1 MVCHNV
7 DALMVYSRVNIQ
19 GRNSEV
25 TGMEFTIPRH
35 VQIIAHRVRQFV
47 DDEVI
52 PVESELLR
60 TGRDLNKAILQD
72 LRAKAKAAE
81 LWAPTMPKAWG
92 GMGLNIQEIVP
103 VFEAAGRS
111 MLGPLAIHC
120 AAPDEGNMHLLHNWA
135 NEEQTERYLA
145 PLAKGETFSSFSMTE
160 PAPGAGSDPRMIR
173 TRAERHGDDWVINGH
188 KWLSTNGEIADF
200 FIIMAVTNPD
210 VHPYRGCTQFLA
222 PRESKGIH
230 ILRDVPVMGA
240 KDFGGHVEIRYEN
253 LRLPQSAILGGEGEG
268 FMLAQ
273 SRLGPA
279 RLTHCMRWTG
289 IAQRALEIAT
299 EYATTREAFG
309 GALASHQSLQWML
322 ADSEME
328 LKMGRLL
335 IHEAAW
341 LLAQGEQ
348 ARVETS
354 IAKVQVAEAVGRV
367 LDRCIQI
374 CGGRGISRDLPL
386 STWYEKARAFR
397 IYDGASEVHRMVVAR
412 DVIKRYGAMD
422 KPH

>member
-1 MVCHNV
+1 M
-7 DALMVYSRVNIQ
+7 D
-19 GRNSEV
+19 
-25 TGMEFTIPRH
+25 FTIPRH
-35 VQIIAHRVRQFV
+35 VEAIAHRVRQFL
-47 DDEVI
+47 DEEVI
-52 PVESELLR
+52 PVETQLLR
-60 TGRDLNKAILQD
+60 TNTDLNADILRE
-72 LRAKAKAAE
+72 LRAKAKAAK

-120 AAPDEGNMHLLHNWA
+120 AAPDEGNMHLLRNWA
-135 NEEQTERYLA
+135 DEAQRERYLA
-145 PLAKGETFSSFSMTE
+145 PLANGDAFSAFSMTE
-160 PAPGAGSDPRMIR
+160 PPPGAGSDPRMIQ
-173 TRAERHGDDWVINGH
+173 TRAVRDGGDWVINGH
-188 KWLSTNGEIADF
+188 KWLTTNGEIADF
-200 FIIMAVTNPD
+200 FIIMALTDPA
-210 VHPYRGCTQFLA
+210 VHPYQGCTQFLA
-222 PRESKGIH
+222 PRETPGIK

-240 KDFGGHVEIRYEN
+240 KDFGGHVEILYEN
-253 LRLPQSAILGGEGEG
+253 VRLPDSAILGEAGQG

-299 EYATTREAFG
+299 DYAAEREAFG
-309 GALASHQSLQWML
+309 GALTSHQSIQWML

-335 IHEAAW
+335 IQEAAW
-341 LLAQGEQ
+341 LLAQGQQ

-354 IAKVQVAEAVGRV
+354 IAKVQVSEIVARV
-367 LDRCIQI
+367 LDRCVQI

-386 STWYEKARAFR
+386 SGWYEKARAFR

-412 DVIKRYGAMD
+412 DVIKRYGAGS
-422 KPH
+422 PG

>member
-1 MVCHNV
+1 
-7 DALMVYSRVNIQ
+7 
-19 GRNSEV
+19 
-25 TGMEFTIPRH
+25 
-35 VQIIAHRVRQFV
+35 
-47 DDEVI
+47 
-52 PVESELLR
+52 
-60 TGRDLNKAILQD
+60 
-72 LRAKAKAAE
+72 
-81 LWAPTMPKAWG
+81 
-92 GMGLNIQEIVP
+92 
-103 VFEAAGRS
+103 
-111 MLGPLAIHC
+111 
-120 AAPDEGNMHLLHNWA
+120 
-135 NEEQTERYLA
+135 
-145 PLAKGETFSSFSMTE
+145 
-160 PAPGAGSDPRMIR
+160 
-173 TRAERHGDDWVINGH
+173 
-188 KWLSTNGEIADF
+188 
-200 FIIMAVTNPD
+200 MAVTDPD
-210 VHPYRGCTQFLA
+210 VHPYQGCTQFLA
-222 PRESKGIH
+222 PRDTEGIH
-230 ILRDVPVMGA
+230 IVRDVPVMGA

-253 LRLPQSAILGGEGEG
+253 LRLPGSAILGGEGNG

-309 GALASHQSLQWML
+309 GKLTSHQSLQWML

-335 IHEAAW
+335 IQEAAW

-354 IAKVQVAEAVGRV
+354 IAKVQVAEAVSRV

-412 DVIKRYGAMD
+412 DVIKRYGALD
-422 KPH
+422 DSR

>member
-1 MVCHNV
+1 
-7 DALMVYSRVNIQ
+7 
-19 GRNSEV
+19 
-25 TGMEFTIPRH
+25 MEFTIPRH
-35 VQIIAHRVRQFV
+35 VQTIAHRVRRFL

-60 TGRDLNKAILQD
+60 TGADLNNDILQE
-72 LRAKAKAAE
+72 LRAKAKAAN

-103 VFEAAGRS
+103 IFEAAGRS
-111 MLGPLAIHC
+111 MLGPLATHC

-160 PAPGAGSDPRMIR
+160 PAPGAGSDPRMIL
-173 TRAERHGDDWVINGH
+173 TRADRDGDDWIINGH

-210 VHPYRGCTQFLA
+210 VHPYQGCTQFLA
-222 PRESKGIH
+222 PRDTEGIH
-230 ILRDVPVMGA
+230 IVRDVPVMGA

-253 LRLPQSAILGGEGEG
+253 LRLPGSAILGGEGNG

-299 EYATTREAFG
+299 EYASTRKAFG
-309 GALASHQSLQWML
+309 GALTSHQSLQWML

-335 IHEAAW
+335 IQEAAW

-354 IAKVQVAEAVGRV
+354 IAKVQVAEAVSRV

-412 DVIKRYGAMD
+412 DVIKRYGALD
-422 KPH
+422 ESR

>member
-1 MVCHNV
+1 M
-7 DALMVYSRVNIQ
+7 D
-19 GRNSEV
+19 
-25 TGMEFTIPRH
+25 FTIPRH
-35 VQIIAHRVRQFV
+35 VHALAERVRQFV

-52 PVESELLR
+52 AVEAELLR
-60 TGRDLNKAILQD
+60 TGADLSNELLQD
-72 LRAKAKAAE
+72 LRARAKAAK
-81 LWAPTMPKAWG
+81 LWAPTMPKEWG

-103 VFEAAGRS
+103 IFEAAGRS
-111 MLGPLAIHC
+111 LLGSMAIHC
-120 AAPDEGNMHLLHNWA
+120 ASPDEGNMHLLHNWA
-135 NEEQTERYLA
+135 NDEQIERYLV
-145 PLAKGETFSSFSMTE
+145 PLAKGETFSTFSMTE

-173 TRAERHGDDWVINGH
+173 TLAVKDGQDWIINGH
-188 KWLSTNGEIADF
+188 KWFSTYGEIADF
-200 FIIMAVTNPD
+200 FIIMAITDPD
-210 VHPYRGCTQFLA
+210 VHPYRGCTLFLA

-230 ILRDVPVMGA
+230 IVRDVPVMGR
-240 KDFGGHVEIRYEN
+240 KDFGGHVEIRYDN
-253 LRLPQSAILGGEGEG
+253 LRLPPGAILGGEGDG

-273 SRLGPA
+273 SRLAPA

-299 EYATTREAFG
+299 DYATKREAFG
-309 GALASHQSLQWML
+309 GALTTHQSVQWML

-328 LKMGRLL
+328 IKMGRLL

-354 IAKVQVAEAVGRV
+354 IAKVQVAETVNRV
-367 LDRCIQI
+367 LDRSVQI

-412 DVIKRYGAMD
+412 DVIKRYGATESS
-422 KPH
+422 

>member
-1 MVCHNV
+1 MVTFAAPPYGILASAIGLQARK
-7 DALMVYSRVNIQ
+7 ALL
-19 GRNSEV
+19 
-25 TGMEFTIPRH
+25 MEFTIPRH
-35 VQIIAHRVRQFV
+35 IEAIAHRVRQFV
-47 DDEVI
+47 DEEVI
-52 PVESELLR
+52 ALETELLR
-60 TGRDLNKAILQD
+60 SGADLSNEMLQD
-72 LRAKAKAAE
+72 LRAKAKAAG

-92 GMGLNIQEIVP
+92 GMALNINEIAP

-111 MLGPLAIHC
+111 LLGPMAIHC
-120 AAPDEGNMHLLHNWA
+120 AAPDEGNMHLLHNYA
-135 NEEQTERYLA
+135 DEAQTERFLA
-145 PLAKGETFSSFSMTE
+145 PLARGETFSAFSMTE
-160 PAPGAGSDPRMIR
+160 PPPGAGSDPRMIQ
-173 TRAERHGDDWVINGH
+173 TRAERDGGEWVINGH
-188 KWLSTNGEIADF
+188 KWLTTYGEIADF

-210 VHPYRGCTQFLA
+210 VHPYQGTTQFLA
-222 PRESKGIH
+222 PRDTPGIN

-240 KDFGGHVEIRYEN
+240 KDFGGHVEILYEDV
-253 LRLPQSAILGGEGEG
+253 RLPDSAILGGAGQG

-273 SRLGPA
+273 ARLGPA

-299 EYATTREAFG
+299 AYASEREAFG
-309 GALASHQSLQWML
+309 GALTSHQSVQWML
-322 ADSEME
+322 ADSAME

-341 LLAQGEQ
+341 RLAQGEQ

-354 IAKVQVAEAVGRV
+354 IAKVQVAEIVDRV
-367 LDRCIQI
+367 LDRCVQI

-412 DVIKRYGAMD
+412 DVIKRFGA
-422 KPH
+422 

>member
-1 MVCHNV
+1 M
-7 DALMVYSRVNIQ
+7 D
-19 GRNSEV
+19 
-25 TGMEFTIPRH
+25 FTIPKH
-35 VQIIAHRVRQFV
+35 VQTIARRARQFL

-60 TGRDLNKAILQD
+60 TGQDLDSDILQD
-72 LRAKAKAAE
+72 LRAKSKATG
-81 LWAPTMPKAWG
+81 LWAPTMPAAWG
-92 GMGLNIQEIVP
+92 GMNLAIDEIAP

-111 MLGPLAIHC
+111 LLGPLALHC
-120 AAPDEGNMHLLHNWA
+120 ASPDEGNMQLLREWA
-135 NEEQTERYLA
+135 DDAQSERFLA
-145 PLAKGETFSSFSMTE
+145 PLARGEIFSSFSMTE
-160 PAPGAGSDPRMIR
+160 PAPGAGSDPRMIL
-173 TRAERHGDDWVINGH
+173 TRADKNGGDWIIKGH

-210 VHPYRGCTQFLA
+210 AHPYQGCTLFLA
-222 PRESKGIH
+222 PRGSPGIQ
-230 ILRDVPVMGA
+230 ILRDVPVMGP

-253 LRLPQSAILGGEGEG
+253 LRLPQAAMLGEEGQG

-273 SRLGPA
+273 SRLAPA

-299 EYATTREAFG
+299 EYATSREAFG
-309 GALASHQSLQWML
+309 GALSSHQAIQWML

-328 LKMGRLL
+328 LKTGRLL

-341 LLAQGEQ
+341 RLAQGQQ

-354 IAKVQVAEAVGRV
+354 IAKVQVAEAVCRI

-374 CGGRGISRDLPL
+374 CGGRGMSRDLPL
-386 STWYEKARAFR
+386 STWYTKARAFR

-412 DVIKRYGAMD
+412 DVIKRYGARD
-422 KPH
+422 